1 MTIMMVAMFI
11 LACALLGLGWLVEDF
26 TQFDAKMRWYECS
39 RPSNVSQHID
49 PKLVLTYKA
58 FYLFGFMSSVAFV
71 ALLIARAV
79 R

>member
-11 LACALLGLGWLVEDF
+11 LACALIALGWLIEDF
-26 TQFDAKMRWYECS
+26 TLWDAKTRWYESS
-39 RPSNVSQHID
+39 RPSNVSQHVNG
-49 PKLVLTYKA
+49 KLVLTYKA
-58 FYLFGFMSSVAFV
+58 FYLFGFMSSAAFV